1 MHTKISPL
9 RNVKTLTLVAM
20 LIAMSAVGAVI
31 KIYNTVAFDSLPGYF
46 ASLYF
51 GGYVGAVVI
60 SLGHIFTALTSGFPL
75 GIPNH
80 VIIAISMAVCAYFYS
95 FAYKRFNIYAA
106 VAAGTILNGPAATLI
121 FVPQYG
127 WGFFLQMVFPL
138 TIASFVN
145 VLLAAVIYK
154 SIFAKQRGNEVRYGR
169 KI

>member
-1 MHTKISPL
+1 MNTKTTPIKS
-9 RNVKTLTLVAM
+9 VKTLSLVAM
-20 LIAMSAVGAVI
+20 LIAMSAVGAMI

-51 GGYVGAVVI
+51 GGYIGATVI

-80 VIIAISMAVCAYFYS
+80 IIIAVSMAVCAYFYS
-95 FAYKRFNIYAA
+95 LAYKKFNSYAA
-106 VAAGTILNGPAATLI
+106 VAVGTILNGPIATLI

-127 WGFFLQMVFPL
+127 WGFFLQMVLPL

-145 VLLAAVIYK
+145 VLLASIMYK
-154 SIFAKQRGNEVRYGR
+154 TVSKMIKR
-169 KI
+169 

>member
-1 MHTKISPL
+1 MHIKTSPL
-9 RNVKTLTLVAM
+9 KNVKTLTLVAM
-20 LIAMSAVGAVI
+20 LIAMSAVGAMI

-51 GGYVGAVVI
+51 GSYIGAVVI

-80 VIIAISMAVCAYFYS
+80 IIIAVSMAVCAYFYS
-95 FAYKRFNIYAA
+95 FAYRRFNAYAA
-106 VAAGTILNGPAATLI
+106 VAIGTILNGPVATLI

-127 WGFFLQMVFPL
+127 WGFFVQMVLPL
-138 TIASFVN
+138 TIASFAN

-154 SIFAKQRGNEVRYGR
+154 AIST
-169 KI
+169 KIKR